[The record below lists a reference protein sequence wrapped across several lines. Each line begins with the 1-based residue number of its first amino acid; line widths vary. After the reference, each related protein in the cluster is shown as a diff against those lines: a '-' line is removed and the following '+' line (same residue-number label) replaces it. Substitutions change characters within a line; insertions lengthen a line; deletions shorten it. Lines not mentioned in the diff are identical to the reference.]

1 MTTPDAAI
9 VTIGTFDGVH
19 LGHRALFQQVVERA
33 RVLGR
38 RSFAVTFYPH
48 PQRVLFGRDV
58 PMLTG
63 PEEKVALI
71 ERTGIDGVWVC
82 EFTPELSR
90 LEPHDFLQLVAAR
103 QPICELW
110 VGSDF
115 ALGRGRAGTIAV
127 LAEIGGGT
135 GWGLHVVP
143 PLRLDGQVVSSTAIR
158 TLLAAGAVQG
168 AADLLGRAYSV
179 TGELTPG
186 GVLVPPDRALPK
198 SVVPYAA
205 RVSGLELDVETEV
218 LIPERDGD
226 ARLIEVAAPLP
237 PTGPVAITFLHRAS

>member
-1 MTTPDAAI
+1 VTAPDAAI

-19 LGHRALFQQVVERA
+19 LGHRALLEQVVERA

-48 PQRVLFGRDV
+48 PQRVLFGRNV
-58 PMLTG
+58 PTLTG

-71 ERTGIDGVWVC
+71 ARAGIDDVWLC
-82 EFTPELSR
+82 EFTPELAR
-90 LEPHDFLQLVAAR
+90 LEPHDFLQLVAER

-110 VGSDF
+110 VGADF

-127 LAEIGGGT
+127 LAEIGGGV
-135 GWGLHVVP
+135 GWGLHMVP

-168 AADLLGRAYSV
+168 AADLLGRPYSV
-179 TGELTPG
+179 MGELAPG
-186 GVLVPPDRALPK
+186 GVMVAADRALPK
-198 SVVPYAA
+198 SLVPYAA
-205 RVSGLELDVETEV
+205 RVSSPDLDVETEV

-226 ARLIEVAAPLP
+226 ARLIEVAAALP